1 MILLM
6 RLSDELR
13 QNNYQLFLKY
23 ENVLNILI
31 YSINS
36 IFVSDPQRQDI
47 KLKLNCHLQI
57 QAAINN

>member
-1 MILLM
+1 M

-36 IFVSDPQRQDI
+36 IFVSDTQRQDI

>member
-1 MILLM
+1 M